1 MYGDLK
7 VERYKKVQVHKS
19 IGKKSVGKKVQVH
32 KSVGKKS
39 VGTQKHRYTKAQA
52 HKSAES
58 HKHRVIQHKVTDS

>member
-19 IGKKSVGKKVQVH
+19 IGKKSVGKK
-32 KSVGKKS
+32 S

-52 HKSAES
+52 HKSAELNYS
-58 HKHRVIQHKVTDS
+58 QVSRHGFA

>member
-19 IGKKSVGKKVQVH
+19 IGKKSVGKK
-32 KSVGKKS
+32 S

-52 HKSAES
+52 HNSAES

>member
-19 IGKKSVGKKVQVH
+19 IGK

-58 HKHRVIQHKVTDS
+58 HKHRVRCV